1 MNEPTKELEYKVL
14 LEEVDSY
21 INSIG
26 KKLYPILQQLPPSV
40 EQGAEGYG
48 NELLND
54 LKRLV
59 NRLQELDSQ
68 IRL

>member
-14 LEEVDSY
+14 LKEVDSY

-26 KKLYPILQQLPPSV
+26 KKLYPILQQLPPS
-40 EQGAEGYG
+40 EGYG